1 MFAKIEATCSHSV
14 FVTSQTSYEVK
25 EQFCELK
32 NECNVNQSRKPKYL
46 LKQPWKMKIFWHKGY
61 HLPIS
66 LSWPWEGPSVDE
78 IKLCGDSFRQR
89 ISWQSWELGKTK
101 PILPRVYW
109 SEKWHLS
116 EHQVNCFQD
125 LSQDPTMAA
134 QVVGSPEDSNWS
146 YSGSNTSGSIP
157 SIMIFRPTWEEFK
170 DFNKYM
176 EYVESQG
183 AQKAG
188 ICKVHVNTFTST
200 GNDVYSGKNVQDPEV
215 RYSGRFR

>member
-1 MFAKIEATCSHSV
+1 MKWRSNSVSSKTSATWIKAESQNIYWSSLERWKYFDTKAITYQFHYLGLGKGLLWMKSSCVGIVFDKGLADKVECWAK
-14 FVTSQTSYEVK
+14 QN
-25 EQFCELK
+25 QFCLA
-32 NECNVNQSRKPKYL
+32 
-46 LKQPWKMKIFWHKGY
+46 F
-61 HLPIS
+61 
-66 LSWPWEGPSVDE
+66 
-78 IKLCGDSFRQR
+78 F
-89 ISWQSWELGKTK
+89 
-101 PILPRVYW
+101 W

-188 ICKVHVNTFTST
+188 ICKVHVNTFNST
-200 GNDVYSGKNVQDPEV
+200 GNDVK
-215 RYSGRFR
+215 

>member
-1 MFAKIEATCSHSV
+1 M
-14 FVTSQTSYEVK
+14 
-25 EQFCELK
+25 
-32 NECNVNQSRKPKYL
+32 
-46 LKQPWKMKIFWHKGY
+46 
-61 HLPIS
+61 
-66 LSWPWEGPSVDE
+66 
-78 IKLCGDSFRQR
+78 
-89 ISWQSWELGKTK
+89 
-101 PILPRVYW
+101 
-109 SEKWHLS
+109 
-116 EHQVNCFQD
+116 NCFQD

-146 YSGSNTSGSIP
+146 YSGSNSSGSIP